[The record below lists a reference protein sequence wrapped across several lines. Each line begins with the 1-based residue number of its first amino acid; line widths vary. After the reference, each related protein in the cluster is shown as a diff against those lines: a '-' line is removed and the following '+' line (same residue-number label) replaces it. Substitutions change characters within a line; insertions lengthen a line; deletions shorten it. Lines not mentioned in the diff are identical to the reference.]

1 MADFADYKDS
11 LPKEPSSGKKAY
23 SVGCANAADW
33 QFIDNLLKQ
42 SGTSETN
49 VPNDAIT
56 VTDEKLHSQT
66 RAVYQLTDAEAADL
80 RNHAKVS
87 YVTIDATRYAGS
99 FKPEPSEVLD
109 AVKNYR
115 YDSTVKNYRKIQPA
129 LPTSPGLSDKN
140 RAGYQLLRVNSKDD
154 PWDPSNGDYVDTVKE
169 SNLQY
174 LGDGSDV
181 DVVIADTRAW
191 FGHIEFQG
199 NLGGPLKYRGTNVL
213 KAGYSQYSATGSCDV
228 LDLVLDAPYYIDPDW
243 FDANPGSRLTLR
255 WDGTRVPVDAVARE
269 WWSDSSKRSAAFA
282 GIGVVDTLTS
292 NYTRANCN
300 GSNTNDPAGT
310 STDYHATP
318 CMSQAYGRQY
328 GWAFNSNKW
337 FVNII
342 GTSSIEVEEFFDIL
356 KLFHQNKPTNSKY
369 GTKDPTITSNSWGYR
384 RGLPSTGSYYYRQGT
399 DGSGG
404 VSFSGSYMSRTLP
417 AFMNNF
423 TQSGI
428 RGEYVGNSMV
438 TAGDEMVEAGVIFV
452 ESAGNTNQKM
462 VEYDH
467 PDYDN
472 YWSSSSNTPLS
483 SAYGT
488 TWGYSM
494 YNTINRQGF
503 PGQIGKK
510 TENGVTR
517 YRTVSVG
524 ALDQSWTGFSTG
536 IERKADYSNMGE
548 LVKFYAPGAGTLAA
562 STNYGSRDNRYDSTY
577 VIDGVTSTTSED
589 DDFGGT
595 SSACPT
601 AAGLIA
607 TKLQFMRH
615 WTVDDVLGWIEK
627 RLGQLS
633 SSDFYSGTEDTSAS
647 SGWTDDYSTQGGA
660 STILWD
666 AETGG
671 EDPTTIE
678 TSNISVAGNITISLQ

>member
-1 MADFADYKDS
+1 
-11 LPKEPSSGKKAY
+11 
-23 SVGCANAADW
+23 
-33 QFIDNLLKQ
+33 
-42 SGTSETN
+42 
-49 VPNDAIT
+49 
-56 VTDEKLHSQT
+56 
-66 RAVYQLTDAEAADL
+66 
-80 RNHAKVS
+80 
-87 YVTIDATRYAGS
+87 
-99 FKPEPSEVLD
+99 
-109 AVKNYR
+109 
-115 YDSTVKNYRKIQPA
+115 
-129 LPTSPGLSDKN
+129 
-140 RAGYQLLRVNSKDD
+140 
-154 PWDPSNGDYVDTVKE
+154 
-169 SNLQY
+169 
-174 LGDGSDV
+174 
-181 DVVIADTRAW
+181 
-191 FGHIEFQG
+191 
-199 NLGGPLKYRGTNVL
+199 
-213 KAGYSQYSATGSCDV
+213 
-228 LDLVLDAPYYIDPDW
+228 
-243 FDANPGSRLTLR
+243 
-255 WDGTRVPVDAVARE
+255 
-269 WWSDSSKRSAAFA
+269 
-282 GIGVVDTLTS
+282 
-292 NYTRANCN
+292 
-300 GSNTNDPAGT
+300 
-310 STDYHATP
+310 
-318 CMSQAYGRQY
+318 
-328 GWAFNSNKW
+328 
-337 FVNII
+337 
-342 GTSSIEVEEFFDIL
+342 
-356 KLFHQNKPTNSKY
+356 
-369 GTKDPTITSNSWGYR
+369 
-384 RGLPSTGSYYYRQGT
+384 
-399 DGSGG
+399 
-404 VSFSGSYMSRTLP
+404 
-417 AFMNNF
+417 
-423 TQSGI
+423 
-428 RGEYVGNSMV
+428 MV

-524 ALDQSWTGFSTG
+524 ALDHSWTGYSNG

-548 LVKFYAPGAGTLAA
+548 LVKFYAPGAMTLAA

-647 SGWTDDYSTQGGA
+647 SGWTDDFSTQGGA
-660 STILWD
+660 ATVLWD

-671 EDPTTIE
+671 EDPTAIE
-678 TSNISVAGNITISLQ
+678 TSNVSVSGNITISLQ

>member
-49 VPNDAIT
+49 VPDDAIT
-56 VTDEKLHSQT
+56 VTDEKAHSQT

-87 YVTIDATRYAGS
+87 YVTIDVTRYAGS

-115 YDSTVKNYRKIQPA
+115 YDSTVKNYRSPTGSNSLPA
-129 LPTSPGLSDKN
+129 SPGVADKN
-140 RAGYQLLRVNSKDD
+140 RAGYQLLRLNSKDD
-154 PWDPSNGDYVDTVKE
+154 PWNGQYTDSIINNRLE
-169 SNLQY
+169 Y

-181 DVVIADTRAW
+181 DVVVADTRAW

-199 NLGGPLKYRGTNVL
+199 NLGGPAKYRGTNAL
-213 KAGYSQYSATGSCDV
+213 KSGYSQYTTTGSCDV
-228 LDLVLDAPYYIDPDW
+228 LDLVLDAPYYIDPAYFNADPS
-243 FDANPGSRLTLR
+243 NRLMLR
-255 WDGTRVPVDAVARE
+255 WDGTRVPVESHARL
-269 WWSDSSKRSAAFA
+269 WWSDSTKRSAAFSS
-282 GIGVVDTLTS
+282 IGTVTTITAS
-292 NYTRANCN
+292 YTRANCN
-300 GSNTNDPAGT
+300 GSYNNDPAGT
-310 STDYHATP
+310 SSDYHATP

-337 FVNII
+337 FVNVI
-342 GTSSIEVEEFFDIL
+342 GTSSIDVEEFFDML

-384 RGLPSTGSYYYRQGT
+384 KSIASSGYYYYRTGT

-404 VSFSGSYMSRTLP
+404 VSYSGTKP

-423 TQSGI
+423 SQSSI

-438 TAGDEMVEAGVIFV
+438 TAGEEMVEAGVVFV
-452 ESAGNTNQKM
+452 GSAGNTNQKL
-462 VEYDH
+462 VETDH
-467 PDYDN
+467 PDYNN
-472 YWSSSSNTPLS
+472 YWSSSSNTALA
-483 SAYGT
+483 SAT
-488 TWGYSM
+488 ATAWGYQM
-494 YNTINRQGF
+494 YNSINRQGF

-517 YRTVSVG
+517 YRSIVVG
-524 ALDQSWTGFSTG
+524 ALAKDWTGYSTY
-536 IERKADYSNMGE
+536 IERKASYSNMGE
-548 LVKFYAPGAGTLAA
+548 LIHFYAPGEMTIAA
-562 STNYGSRDNRYDSTY
+562 STNYGTRDNRYDSTY

-589 DDFGGT
+589 NDFGGT

-601 AAGLIA
+601 ATGLFA
-607 TKLQFMRH
+607 TKLQYMRH
-615 WTVDDVLGWIEK
+615 WTGDDLIGWVK
-627 RLGQLS
+627 NSVGQLS
-633 SSDFYSGTEDTSAS
+633 GSAFYSGTEDTSAT

>member
-1 MADFADYKDS
+1 MDFADYKDS

-23 SVGCANAADW
+23 SVGCANATDW

-228 LDLVLDAPYYIDPDW
+228 LDLVLDAPYYIDPAW

-292 NYTRANCN
+292 SYT
-300 GSNTNDPAGT
+300 
-310 STDYHATP
+310 
-318 CMSQAYGRQY
+318 
-328 GWAFNSNKW
+328 
-337 FVNII
+337 
-342 GTSSIEVEEFFDIL
+342 
-356 KLFHQNKPTNSKY
+356 
-369 GTKDPTITSNSWGYR
+369 
-384 RGLPSTGSYYYRQGT
+384 
-399 DGSGG
+399 
-404 VSFSGSYMSRTLP
+404 
-417 AFMNNF
+417 
-423 TQSGI
+423 
-428 RGEYVGNSMV
+428 
-438 TAGDEMVEAGVIFV
+438 
-452 ESAGNTNQKM
+452 
-462 VEYDH
+462 
-467 PDYDN
+467 
-472 YWSSSSNTPLS
+472 
-483 SAYGT
+483 
-488 TWGYSM
+488 
-494 YNTINRQGF
+494 
-503 PGQIGKK
+503 
-510 TENGVTR
+510 
-517 YRTVSVG
+517 
-524 ALDQSWTGFSTG
+524 
-536 IERKADYSNMGE
+536 
-548 LVKFYAPGAGTLAA
+548 
-562 STNYGSRDNRYDSTY
+562 
-577 VIDGVTSTTSED
+577 
-589 DDFGGT
+589 
-595 SSACPT
+595 
-601 AAGLIA
+601 
-607 TKLQFMRH
+607 
-615 WTVDDVLGWIEK
+615 
-627 RLGQLS
+627 
-633 SSDFYSGTEDTSAS
+633 
-647 SGWTDDYSTQGGA
+647 
-660 STILWD
+660 
-666 AETGG
+666 
-671 EDPTTIE
+671 
-678 TSNISVAGNITISLQ
+678 

>member
-1 MADFADYKDS
+1 MDFADYKDS

-115 YDSTVKNYRKIQPA
+115 YDSTVKNYRKINPA

-213 KAGYSQYSATGSCDV
+213 KSGYSQYSATGSCDV
-228 LDLVLDAPYYIDPDW
+228 LDLVLDAPYYIDPAW

-292 NYTRANCN
+292 SYTRTNCN

-310 STDYHATP
+310 SSDYHATP

-423 TQSGI
+423 SQSGI

-524 ALDQSWTGFSTG
+524 ALDHSWTGYSNG

-548 LVKFYAPGAGTLAA
+548 LVKFYAPGAMTLAA

-647 SGWTDDYSTQGGA
+647 SGWTDDFSTQGGA
-660 STILWD
+660 ATVLWD

-671 EDPTTIE
+671 EDPTAIE
-678 TSNISVAGNITISLQ
+678 TSNVSVSGNITISLQ